1 MSSVVGRFHR
11 YKTGKQTITLSIAKD
26 RMHVLHVV
34 LNAPSTADMIFMT
47 GGGIACFY
55 FDWLREGISVC
66 SRSADHIPRGEQ
78 LGSVGKINS
87 DLCLQRGTYFLR
99 TECGSVCPTF
109 WQHVDSF
116 DRTLRV
122 TWDEQLSIDSV
133 LSNADVEW
141 RLNTY
146 CTNLSCTYRMSVM
159 ASNSDSLGA
168 NTDYDVEFLPQAILE
183 RRPVYSGII
192 QGLFYGL
199 ACSKPFIVPVPVRDG
214 VTSAATLDDL
224 EVNYWVKQ
232 RGIGAC
238 TTSRRDLR
246 RAFDRMPQ
254 SHDDLDANYI
264 FYFDRPM
271 GRPSDTPTI
280 RFATYRNCTCLTN
293 STIEYPIMELSDE
306 FNMMQNA
313 PRLKEF
319 MTFLVREGFIC
330 FFFNDAADGY
340 VMADLFND
348 E

>member
-1 MSSVVGRFHR
+1 MPDLISMGRTCRFMRRLCQGVIRRRLRTILEPWTGQYYTPFLALCHRVGCIITGSCALAMLTARHVTASRDLNLVAPAQAFDFIHEFLHVTLRYQFVADGCHPVMSSVVGRFHR

-168 NTDYDVEFLPQAILE
+168 NT
-183 RRPVYSGII
+183 G
-192 QGLFYGL
+192 
-199 ACSKPFIVPVPVRDG
+199 
-214 VTSAATLDDL
+214 
-224 EVNYWVKQ
+224 
-232 RGIGAC
+232 
-238 TTSRRDLR
+238 
-246 RAFDRMPQ
+246 M
-254 SHDDLDANYI
+254 
-264 FYFDRPM
+264 
-271 GRPSDTPTI
+271 
-280 RFATYRNCTCLTN
+280 
-293 STIEYPIMELSDE
+293 
-306 FNMMQNA
+306 
-313 PRLKEF
+313 
-319 MTFLVREGFIC
+319 
-330 FFFNDAADGY
+330 
-340 VMADLFND
+340 
-348 E
+348 